1 MDYDKRRIYDLQNI
15 ASKVEDDM
23 SMLSNQI
30 NVCIDDNGADLMRS
44 SFLQAIKNEYHHVEY
59 YFENV
64 QKLIDA
70 TIKYVNK
77 ETKG

>member
-1 MDYDKRRIYDLQNI
+1 MDYDKSHIYDLHNI
-15 ASKVEDDM
+15 ASKVEDVM

-44 SFLQAIKNEYHHVEY
+44 SFLQAIKDEYRHAEH

-70 TIKYVNK
+70 TMQYMNK